1 MRKKIYLS
9 GPITG
14 AENYKEKFEEA
25 ESIIYALA
33 EKQCVHVDVFNPAI
47 LPEGF
52 TYKEYID
59 MCIPILSMC
68 DQIVM
73 LDDWETSRGATL
85 EKIYA
90 ETVGINLT
98 YLRDAIYELQCNTT
112 YTSDEAFER
121 IKSILG
127 DGESL
132 SMNDDNEKKHEQFKE
147 QLDTLK
153 NIDASGLLE
162 FLKRISDVWN
172 HTATAPEI
180 TTDVIEDELIADYS
194 GASRVCINFNFPN
207 LEKTGVISMS
217 TVVDNFDDVEEIEK
231 GADL

>member
-73 LDDWETSRGATL
+73 LDDWERAAVQHSKRYMP
-85 EKIYA
+85 K
-90 ETVGINLT
+90 
-98 YLRDAIYELQCNTT
+98 
-112 YTSDEAFER
+112 
-121 IKSILG
+121 
-127 DGESL
+127 
-132 SMNDDNEKKHEQFKE
+132 
-147 QLDTLK
+147 
-153 NIDASGLLE
+153 LLE
-162 FLKRISDVWN
+162 
-172 HTATAPEI
+172 
-180 TTDVIEDELIADYS
+180 
-194 GASRVCINFNFPN
+194 
-207 LEKTGVISMS
+207 
-217 TVVDNFDDVEEIEK
+217 
-231 GADL
+231 